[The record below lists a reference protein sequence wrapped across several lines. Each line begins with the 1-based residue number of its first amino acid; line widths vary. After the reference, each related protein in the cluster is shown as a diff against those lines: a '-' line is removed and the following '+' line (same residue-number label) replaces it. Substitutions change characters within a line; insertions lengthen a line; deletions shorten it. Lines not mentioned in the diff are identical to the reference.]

1 MTEFV
6 SQEKIIPHRDVEV
19 FRVLSDLNKLES
31 VKHLIP
37 EDKISDFSF
46 NADMLTFRIDPLGKV
61 AFLVEEREPNKL
73 IKFKSDKMGFD
84 LFVAIHL
91 KPESEEQTRLRLQ
104 LCADLNPFIKGMV
117 EKPLAEAL
125 NKLSD
130 ALVQLPYDRL

>member
-46 NADMLTFRIDPLGKV
+46 NADVNVSYRPFRRSIS
-61 AFLVEEREPNKL
+61 VEEREPNKL

-91 KPESEEQTRLRLQ
+91 EPESEEQTRLRLQ
-104 LCADLNPFIKGMV
+104 PI
-117 EKPLAEAL
+117 
-125 NKLSD
+125 
-130 ALVQLPYDRL
+130 

>member
-6 SQEKIIPHRDVEV
+6 SPEKTAPYPDSEV

-46 NADMLTFRIDPLGKV
+46 DTDMITFRIDPFGKV
-61 AFLVEEREPNKL
+61 SFLVEEREPNNL

-84 LFVAIHL
+84 LLVSIHL
-91 KPESEEQTRLRLQ
+91 AAESEAQTRLWLQ
-104 LCADLNPFIKGMV
+104 VSADLNPFIKGMV

-125 NKLSD
+125 SKLSD
-130 ALVQLPYDRL
+130 VLVQLPYDRL

>member
-1 MTEFV
+1 M
-6 SQEKIIPHRDVEV
+6 
-19 FRVLSDLNKLES
+19 
-31 VKHLIP
+31 
-37 EDKISDFSF
+37 
-46 NADMLTFRIDPLGKV
+46 
-61 AFLVEEREPNKL
+61 

-91 KPESEEQTRLRLQ
+91 EPESEEQTRLRLQ